1 MVFFSLYIRKKYT
14 VTCVKPLIQKGF
26 FQQVTEVFVKL
37 AAEVNILKAVQWNL
51 VWHIKENR
59 QTESRQITKRK

>member
-1 MVFFSLYIRKKYT
+1 MVFFSLYVRKYT
-14 VTCVKPLIQKGF
+14 VTYVKHLIQKGI

-51 VWHIKENR
+51 VWHIKENW